1 MLPSQATLSA
11 LAPSR
16 AGLVASH
23 LTEVLWLAIMV
34 VIPLTMNVAGMR
46 TFEAAK
52 LAAVAPLAALAFC
65 ALMVA
70 WIEGQVRLPA
80 GLIREPALIGFAAL
94 TACAIVATAS
104 SDAPWIAFFGDYF
117 RREGLVSWLIYAILF
132 AAVLGLLRTRI
143 QLERLIDALL
153 LASVVPCIYGLQQ
166 RYGYDFFSTAGLG
179 GGAATARPGA
189 NLGNPI
195 FLSAYLL
202 LLIPVTIARLLGTAK
217 PWGLRAPWILLLGLQ
232 LFTALLTQ
240 SRGPL
245 LGLAAA
251 LFLLALLSGAAYRS
265 RALVLSAIIA
275 VLLLGA
281 ALLALNFV
289 PAVQFAFKDYP
300 LVQRFAFT
308 AGTSFTANSR
318 IGIWQM
324 GVDAFIQAPW
334 WRQLIGA
341 GPDAAHFSYFPHL
354 PIWVM
359 RIEGYTETIDRLHS
373 EWIETAMTL
382 GALGALAEATLFSGV
397 VWLAV
402 KRISGGA
409 SGRTGIVFALF
420 CCASSLATG
429 AGLAAF
435 GDARGLFPIGL
446 GLGLALAWAT
456 ALAAAAWRGLSA
468 ADGVSTGNHA
478 NALLLLGLVC
488 ALVGCWIEL
497 QVGVPTIASRSLTAV
512 FAALVL
518 LLGARVFHSD
528 AAAPPA
534 TTAVAIP
541 PATAGKN
548 RGKNAAAKAVA
559 KAAQAAR
566 INVPQMIPQTV
577 TGWLTGLALIVIT
590 SAFFPPLSG
599 QVIHAPSPQRLNFI
613 IVPLLALMVA
623 GGIFA
628 AYEIGRLKT
637 SLMDAVTRF
646 LLWLAAPWF
655 VYVVLYAQLGARI
668 TGTNDALVGER
679 INGLLLLEFS
689 AGLVLCIVF
698 AMSLYWNDVRRT
710 TARPSKPLGLA
721 LLVAGM
727 LAAAATFWCAT
738 LDVRA
743 DSYAK
748 LGSWAL
754 SQGRADA
761 STAFHKSAAELLPA
775 ERRFTGTYAA
785 RLIEQAAAG
794 LRTLPSQPGQAAKI
808 IELLTT
814 AEASINQAVAV
825 APNDP
830 WTTFAYANV
839 NQFFALG
846 VLEPYLPKG
855 ERQRRA
861 GLARQYFELA
871 HKQFPAHPW
880 ILRNWAQL
888 EFDLGNRAA
897 AYAKFDEMEA
907 LDPTNA
913 ASYSERLRFTLAYGD
928 HSVATMALRKGIAA
942 QTAGSESA
950 RALRN
955 NLAQYFNQIGQP
967 AQALNVFLEMIQA
980 DPNDFSAVS
989 NAAELYER
997 TGQRIMALG
1006 NVQAALTRIVT
1017 LPRTPKIDAEQ
1028 KKLEALA
1035 ARLGS

>member
-1 MLPSQATLSA
+1 MQPPQAPLN
-11 LAPSR
+11 LFVPSR
-16 AGLVASH
+16 AGLFAAH

-65 ALMVA
+65 ALVAA
-70 WIEGQVRLPA
+70 WIEGAARLPA
-80 GLIREPALIGFAAL
+80 GTARQPALLGFAAL
-94 TACAIVATAS
+94 TACAMISTAA
-104 SDAPWIAFFGDYF
+104 SDTPWIAFFGDYF

-132 AAVLGLLRTRI
+132 TAVLGLMRTRI

-153 LASVVPCIYGLQQ
+153 LASVIPCIYALQP
-166 RYGYDFFSTAGLG
+166 RYGYEFFMTAGLG

-202 LLIPVTIARLLGTAK
+202 LLIPVTIARLLGTPK
-217 PWGLRAPWILLLGLQ
+217 PWSARLPWLVLLGLQ
-232 LFTALLTQ
+232 LFCALLTQ

-251 LFLLALLSGAAYRS
+251 LFLLALLTGAAYRS
-265 RALVLSAIIA
+265 RALVLGAI
-275 VLLLGA
+275 VTVWLLAA

-289 PAVQFAFKDYP
+289 PAVQFAVKDYP

-308 AGTSFTANSR
+308 SGASLTATSR

-324 GVDAFIQAPW
+324 GVDAFLHTSW
-334 WRQLIGA
+334 WRQLVGA

-382 GALGALAEATLFSGV
+382 GAAGALAEAALFSGI
-397 VWLAV
+397 VWMAV
-402 KRISGGA
+402 KRIAGVTSRNAG
-409 SGRTGIVFALF
+409 VLFALLCF
-420 CCASSLATG
+420 AASISTG
-429 AGLAAF
+429 AGLAWF

-446 GLGLALAWAT
+446 GLGLALAWGA
-456 ALAAAAWRGLSA
+456 ALAAAAWRGL
-468 ADGVSTGNHA
+468 GVSNPTNSNDRA
-478 NALLLLGLVC
+478 RSLLLFALVC

-497 QVGVPTIASRSLTAV
+497 QVGVPTIASRSLASI
-512 FAALVL
+512 FAALAL
-518 LLGARVFHSD
+518 LLGANVFDNTS
-528 AAAPPA
+528 AEPAPPA
-534 TTAVAIP
+534 AT
-541 PATAGKN
+541 PAPAQPSGKSSRSN
-548 RGKNAAAKAVA
+548 AVA
-559 KAAQAAR
+559 KAAKAAQTLQARAR
-566 INVPQMIPQTV
+566 LLIPQTI
-577 TGWLTGLALIVIT
+577 TGWLTGLILIVTT

-613 IVPLLALMVA
+613 IVPLLGLVIA
-623 GGIFA
+623 GGVFA

-637 SLMDAVTRF
+637 SVMDALTRF
-646 LLWLAAPWF
+646 LLWMAVPWF
-655 VYVVLYAQLGARI
+655 IYVVLYAQLGARI
-668 TGTNDALVGER
+668 TGAGDALVGRR
-679 INGLLLLEFS
+679 INSLLLLEFC

-698 AMSLYWNDVRRT
+698 AASLYWNDARRAAT
-710 TARPSKPLGLA
+710 RPSKPLA
-721 LLVAGM
+721 IAALVAGM
-727 LAAAATFWCAT
+727 LMAATTFWGAM

-775 ERRFTGTYAA
+775 ERRFSGTYAA

-808 IELLTT
+808 IELLTN
-814 AEASINQAVAV
+814 AEASIKRAVAV

-846 VLEPYLPKG
+846 VLEAYLPKG

-897 AYAKFDEMEA
+897 AYAKFDQMEA
-907 LDPTNA
+907 LDPMNA
-913 ASYSERLRFTLAYGD
+913 DSYSERLRFTLAYGD
-928 HSVATMALRKGIAA
+928 HSIATMALRKGIAA
-942 QTAGSESA
+942 QAAGSESA
-950 RALRN
+950 RTLRN

-967 AQALNVFLEMIQA
+967 AQALNLYLEMIQA
-980 DPNDFSAVS
+980 DPNDFAAVS
-989 NAAELYER
+989 NAVELYER
-997 TGQRIMALG
+997 SGQRIVALG
-1006 NVQAALTRIVT
+1006 NLQAALARIVT
-1017 LPRTPKIDAEQ
+1017 LPGTPKLAAEQ